1 MRRRDRKSQ
10 LGINWM
16 HYAAEDVWKGVKGAP
31 AIKLASEH
39 LEGRGGG
46 EAVFHAVVNGK
57 VVGEVTIFATSDGK
71 TATIESIAV
80 GPKKLGLG
88 TKLYEAAAQWSC
100 SRLRKPL
107 ASDEQRSAA
116 ADSFWKKQARKKR
129 ATCAWRLTGEEAKNA
144 REDEKWTQP
153 GVSLWARGACVRY
166 VLRCPAPKSLAGAR
180 RRR

>member
-1 MRRRDRKSQ
+1 MRRRRARQ

-16 HYAAEDVWKGVKGAP
+16 HYADEDAWTGVKGAP
-31 AIKLASEH
+31 TVKLAQEH

-57 VVGEVTIFATSDGK
+57 VAGEVTVFATSDGK
-71 TATIESIAV
+71 TAAIESIAV

-88 TKLYEAAAQWSC
+88 TKLYEAASQWSC

-107 ASDEQRSAA
+107 ASDEKRSAA
-116 ADSFWKKQARKKR
+116 ADAFWKKQVHKKR

-144 REDEKWTQP
+144 REDAEYSPP
-153 GVSLWARGACVRY
+153 GKPTWARGACVRY